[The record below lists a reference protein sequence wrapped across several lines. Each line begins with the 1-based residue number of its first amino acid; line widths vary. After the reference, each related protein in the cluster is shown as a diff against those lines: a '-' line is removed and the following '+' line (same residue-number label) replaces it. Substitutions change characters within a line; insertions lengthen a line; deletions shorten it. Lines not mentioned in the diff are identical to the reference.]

1 MAVEAGRSPPTLT
14 DMNTWIRL
22 ALAAS
27 LTIAAAPAAMA
38 QCIVDPTIVGS
49 HCAGGIGSRPI
60 VNGHSVRPRMRITPL
75 TQPAPYQAIPIP
87 APRQAQTL
95 GAPNTSLL
103 PNTSLPG
110 GL

>member
-1 MAVEAGRSPPTLT
+1 
-14 DMNTWIRL
+14 MNTWIRL

-27 LTIAAAPAAMA
+27 LTIATAPAAMA
-38 QCIVDPTIVGS
+38 QCIVSPDAIGTS
-49 HCAGGIGSRPI
+49 CTGGIGSRPI
-60 VNGHSVRPRMRITPL
+60 VNGHSMRPHMRIVPSPQL
-75 TQPAPYQAIPIP
+75 APFRAAPIP